1 LRLDH
6 IRVRRFAAALLF
18 SGDVEELPRL
28 SETPLGIRDLAL
40 GRGNGVVILNDG
52 KFQAAYGNIR
62 FGARHRF
69 GGRRQANLAAPRE
82 RQQFFVGLQLLV
94 VDVHAI
100 VSHKHSGSGSV
111 ALRVDELIKAVH
123 RWQRGRLRLR
133 VIFMRQRSGDVGGF
147 NLRSV
152 LVRARERIR
161 KINRQI
167 LGRQPERPGR
177 QRDEYSN
184 RPAQSCLI
192 ETGKPEKMVK
202 AIPGSPKARSR
213 NLQVSGLGCKRQMQ
227 ILAVEDE
234 VAMADLLR
242 SALSDEGHLV
252 TLATDGQQALA
263 LARTGRFDLLVLDL
277 LLPGIDG
284 FEVAR
289 QLRRARIQT
298 PILVL
303 TARDRS
309 QDIVAA
315 LDAGADDYL
324 TKPFS
329 LDVFLARV
337 RAVSRR
343 GEIPQPVCLETAG
356 LSLNTATREVT
367 RSGRQILLTP
377 REYSLLE
384 LLMRHK
390 GRVLPRSAIVEAVW
404 GFDTEIEENT
414 LDAFIRLL
422 RNKIEF
428 TGAPRLI
435 RTVRG
440 IGYSLA
446 EHEL

>member
-1 LRLDH
+1 
-6 IRVRRFAAALLF
+6 
-18 SGDVEELPRL
+18 
-28 SETPLGIRDLAL
+28 
-40 GRGNGVVILNDG
+40 
-52 KFQAAYGNIR
+52 
-62 FGARHRF
+62 
-69 GGRRQANLAAPRE
+69 
-82 RQQFFVGLQLLV
+82 
-94 VDVHAI
+94 
-100 VSHKHSGSGSV
+100 
-111 ALRVDELIKAVH
+111 
-123 RWQRGRLRLR
+123 
-133 VIFMRQRSGDVGGF
+133 
-147 NLRSV
+147 
-152 LVRARERIR
+152 
-161 KINRQI
+161 
-167 LGRQPERPGR
+167 
-177 QRDEYSN
+177 
-184 RPAQSCLI
+184 
-192 ETGKPEKMVK
+192 
-202 AIPGSPKARSR
+202 
-213 NLQVSGLGCKRQMQ
+213 MQ

-234 VAMADLLR
+234 AAMADLLR

-252 TLATDGQQALA
+252 TLASNGQQALA
-263 LARTGRFDLLVLDL
+263 LARTGHFDLLVLDL

-284 FEVAR
+284 LEVAR
-289 QLRRARIQT
+289 QLRRAHIQT

-329 LDVFLARV
+329 LEVFLARV

-367 RSGRQILLTP
+367 RAGRQILLTP

-390 GRVLPRSAIVEAVW
+390 GRVLSRSTIVEAIW

-422 RNKIEF
+422 RNKIEL

-440 IGYSLA
+440 IGYALA

>member
-1 LRLDH
+1 
-6 IRVRRFAAALLF
+6 
-18 SGDVEELPRL
+18 
-28 SETPLGIRDLAL
+28 
-40 GRGNGVVILNDG
+40 
-52 KFQAAYGNIR
+52 
-62 FGARHRF
+62 
-69 GGRRQANLAAPRE
+69 
-82 RQQFFVGLQLLV
+82 
-94 VDVHAI
+94 
-100 VSHKHSGSGSV
+100 
-111 ALRVDELIKAVH
+111 
-123 RWQRGRLRLR
+123 
-133 VIFMRQRSGDVGGF
+133 
-147 NLRSV
+147 
-152 LVRARERIR
+152 
-161 KINRQI
+161 
-167 LGRQPERPGR
+167 
-177 QRDEYSN
+177 
-184 RPAQSCLI
+184 
-192 ETGKPEKMVK
+192 
-202 AIPGSPKARSR
+202 
-213 NLQVSGLGCKRQMQ
+213 MQ

-234 VAMADLLR
+234 AAMADLLR
-242 SALSDEGHLV
+242 SALSEEGHLV
-252 TLATDGQQALA
+252 TIATDGQQAVA

-277 LLPGIDG
+277 MLPGMDG

-343 GEIPQPVCLETAG
+343 GEIPQAVCLESAG
-356 LSLNTATREVT
+356 LSLNTATRAVSRAG
-367 RSGRQILLTP
+367 RSILLTP

-390 GRVLPRSAIVEAVW
+390 GRVLSRSVIVESIW

-422 RNKIEF
+422 RNKVEVA
-428 TGAPRLI
+428 GAPRLI

-446 EHEL
+446 EPEL

>member
-1 LRLDH
+1 
-6 IRVRRFAAALLF
+6 
-18 SGDVEELPRL
+18 
-28 SETPLGIRDLAL
+28 
-40 GRGNGVVILNDG
+40 
-52 KFQAAYGNIR
+52 
-62 FGARHRF
+62 
-69 GGRRQANLAAPRE
+69 
-82 RQQFFVGLQLLV
+82 
-94 VDVHAI
+94 
-100 VSHKHSGSGSV
+100 
-111 ALRVDELIKAVH
+111 
-123 RWQRGRLRLR
+123 
-133 VIFMRQRSGDVGGF
+133 
-147 NLRSV
+147 
-152 LVRARERIR
+152 
-161 KINRQI
+161 
-167 LGRQPERPGR
+167 
-177 QRDEYSN
+177 
-184 RPAQSCLI
+184 
-192 ETGKPEKMVK
+192 
-202 AIPGSPKARSR
+202 
-213 NLQVSGLGCKRQMQ
+213 MQ

-234 VAMADLLR
+234 AAMADLLR
-242 SALSDEGHLV
+242 SALSEEGHLV
-252 TLATDGQQALA
+252 TIATDGQQAVA

-277 LLPGIDG
+277 MLPGMDG

-343 GEIPQPVCLETAG
+343 GEIPQAVCLESAG
-356 LSLNTATREVT
+356 LSLNTATRAVSRAG
-367 RSGRQILLTP
+367 RSILLTP

-390 GRVLPRSAIVEAVW
+390 GRVLSRSVIVESIW

-422 RNKIEF
+422 RNKIEVA
-428 TGAPRLI
+428 GAPRLI

-446 EHEL
+446 EPEP

>member
-1 LRLDH
+1 
-6 IRVRRFAAALLF
+6 
-18 SGDVEELPRL
+18 
-28 SETPLGIRDLAL
+28 
-40 GRGNGVVILNDG
+40 
-52 KFQAAYGNIR
+52 
-62 FGARHRF
+62 
-69 GGRRQANLAAPRE
+69 
-82 RQQFFVGLQLLV
+82 
-94 VDVHAI
+94 
-100 VSHKHSGSGSV
+100 
-111 ALRVDELIKAVH
+111 
-123 RWQRGRLRLR
+123 
-133 VIFMRQRSGDVGGF
+133 
-147 NLRSV
+147 
-152 LVRARERIR
+152 
-161 KINRQI
+161 
-167 LGRQPERPGR
+167 
-177 QRDEYSN
+177 
-184 RPAQSCLI
+184 
-192 ETGKPEKMVK
+192 
-202 AIPGSPKARSR
+202 
-213 NLQVSGLGCKRQMQ
+213 MQ

-234 VAMADLLR
+234 SAMADLLR

-252 TLATDGQQALA
+252 TLATDGHQALE
-263 LARTGRFDLLVLDL
+263 LARSGCFDLLVLDL
-277 LLPGIDG
+277 LLPRMDG
-284 FEVAR
+284 FEVTR

-329 LDVFLARV
+329 LEVLLARV

-343 GEIPQPVCLETAG
+343 GEIPQPVCLEIAG
-356 LSLNTATREVT
+356 LSLNTATREVK
-367 RSGRQILLTP
+367 RAGRQIFLTP

-390 GRVLPRSAIVEAVW
+390 GRVLPRSAMVEAIW

-422 RNKIEF
+422 RNKVEL

-446 EHEL
+446 EHES

>member
-1 LRLDH
+1 
-6 IRVRRFAAALLF
+6 
-18 SGDVEELPRL
+18 
-28 SETPLGIRDLAL
+28 
-40 GRGNGVVILNDG
+40 
-52 KFQAAYGNIR
+52 
-62 FGARHRF
+62 
-69 GGRRQANLAAPRE
+69 
-82 RQQFFVGLQLLV
+82 
-94 VDVHAI
+94 
-100 VSHKHSGSGSV
+100 
-111 ALRVDELIKAVH
+111 
-123 RWQRGRLRLR
+123 
-133 VIFMRQRSGDVGGF
+133 
-147 NLRSV
+147 
-152 LVRARERIR
+152 
-161 KINRQI
+161 
-167 LGRQPERPGR
+167 
-177 QRDEYSN
+177 
-184 RPAQSCLI
+184 
-192 ETGKPEKMVK
+192 
-202 AIPGSPKARSR
+202 
-213 NLQVSGLGCKRQMQ
+213 MQ

-234 VAMADLLR
+234 AAMADLLR

-252 TLATDGQQALA
+252 TIATNGQQALA

-277 LLPGIDG
+277 MLPGIDG

-289 QLRRARIQT
+289 QLRRVHIQT

-343 GEIPQPVCLETAG
+343 GEIPQAVCLETTG
-356 LSLNTATREVT
+356 LSLNTATRAVT
-367 RSGRQILLTP
+367 RSGRPILLTP

-390 GRVLPRSAIVEAVW
+390 GRVLSRSVIVESIW

-422 RNKIEF
+422 RNKIEVA
-428 TGAPRLI
+428 GAPRLI

-446 EHEL
+446 ESEP